1 MFARS
6 AFRAA
11 APLGQSFRQ
20 YSSNTAPKATTATP
34 WIVAGA
40 ALATGTFGY
49 TYLGNQQTVHAEAH
63 NPGAKAFTG
72 GDQGFVSLKL
82 IEVESYNHNTKKL
95 KFALPDEDMTSGLPV
110 TSAVIT
116 KYKGPSDE
124 KPTIRPYTPVS
135 DENDKG
141 HMDLLIKVYE
151 NGPMSTHLHNMA
163 VGQSLDVKGP
173 IPKYPW
179 TENKHDHI
187 ALIAGGTGV
196 TPMYQLTRAI
206 FKNPNDKTKV
216 SLIFGNVTENDI
228 LLKEEFEKLENEYPQ
243 RFRVFYTLDTPPKD
257 WAYGK
262 GFITK
267 ELLKEVLPDAS
278 QENIKV
284 FVCGPPPLYKAISGM
299 KKSPTDQGELGGILK
314 ELGYTQDQ
322 VYKF

>member
-1 MFARS
+1 
-6 AFRAA
+6 
-11 APLGQSFRQ
+11 
-20 YSSNTAPKATTATP
+20 
-34 WIVAGA
+34 
-40 ALATGTFGY
+40 
-49 TYLGNQQTVHAEAH
+49 
-63 NPGAKAFTG
+63 
-72 GDQGFVSLKL
+72 
-82 IEVESYNHNTKKL
+82 
-95 KFALPDEDMTSGLPV
+95 
-110 TSAVIT
+110 
-116 KYKGPSDE
+116 
-124 KPTIRPYTPVS
+124 
-135 DENDKG
+135 
-141 HMDLLIKVYE
+141 MDLLIKVYE